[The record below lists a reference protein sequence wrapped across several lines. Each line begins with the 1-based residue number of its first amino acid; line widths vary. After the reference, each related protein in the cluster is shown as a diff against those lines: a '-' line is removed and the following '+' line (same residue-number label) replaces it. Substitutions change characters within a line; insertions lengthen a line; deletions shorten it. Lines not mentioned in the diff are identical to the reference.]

1 MNLSVPVN
9 TEATLSCQVRTEP
22 GEQLGN
28 ISWEGPMSPIPYPT
42 MDEQNGITTSNLTVN
57 LTADYVG
64 EYRCIAKYRDCNV
77 TVTSLSGTLTILPPV
92 QILLLPVDQLR
103 MPGDDVAFTCVS
115 TNDGTVSIEW
125 TGPQGNL
132 MGSQVDLENN
142 VTSTLTLTGVESSIG
157 GQYTCSASNEAG
169 RDSATAV
176 LYISPVVTPNRTR
189 VNVNESVT
197 LTCVVQDPAL
207 GVIQWE
213 KMDNAVFQPQDN
225 EQDRTLTIQ
234 RVRYNSHGT
243 YRCSVDTYLFG
254 VLNST
259 VSLIVGTSYS
269 LIPFKD

>member
-22 GEQLGN
+22 GEQLRN
-28 ISWEGPMSPIPYPT
+28 ITWEGPVSPIPYPT
-42 MDEQNGITTSNLTVN
+42 MDEQNGIATSNLTVN
-57 LTADYVG
+57 LTTDYVG
-64 EYRCIAKYRDCNV
+64 GYHCIAQYRDCNV
-77 TVTSLSGTLTILPPV
+77 TVASFSGTLTILPPV

-103 MPGDDVAFTCVS
+103 IPGDDVNFTCVS

-125 TGPQGNL
+125 MRPQGNL
-132 MGSQVDLENN
+132 TGSRVDLEDN
-142 VTSTLTLTGVESSIG
+142 VTSILTLTGVESSIG
-157 GQYTCSASNEAG
+157 GQYTCTASNEAG

-213 KMDNAVFQPQDN
+213 KMAANELFQPLDN
-225 EQDRTLTIQ
+225 EQDRTLIIQ
-234 RVRYNSHGT
+234 TVRYDSGGT
-243 YRCSVDTYLFG
+243 YRCNVDTSLFG
-254 VLNST
+254 MLIST
-259 VSLIVGTSYS
+259 GSILIGKIT
-269 LIPFKD
+269 